1 MKDTQLLKQKKDMA
15 VLAAAY
21 RAWTAASAL
30 RQKRLRNKKFTYGD
44 QWSDLTTGPDGE
56 RITEYELYTLN
67 GAPPITNNMLRQLVK
82 TIVGRFRSQYIDA
95 GKVKNKNLDGV
106 RESNF
111 LDELDSC
118 ALEEFLISG
127 CAVQRVDM
135 EYGLCSRRVTVK
147 NVNFNRFFVN
157 ALNDPCARDCEIVGQ
172 IHDMSVAELMRR
184 VSGGDR
190 KKAEWVRALY
200 CEDAEARTASFVST
214 IGADD
219 QSGVDFW
226 HAAGG
231 KCRVI
236 EVWTLESREVAVC
249 HNRRKAEVT
258 VLPFDK
264 CGKASADRDV
274 TTRWDIATTW
284 HCRWFSP
291 MGDVLA
297 EWDSP
302 WVHGSHPFVVKMYPL
317 TDGEVHSFVEDVI
330 DQQKFVNRLIT
341 IVNHIMNASAKGV
354 LLFPET
360 ALPDGMTW
368 RDLRRVWQNC
378 NGVLPYSPGLSN
390 VKPEQVSINATNV
403 GAYEMINLQMKL
415 LEEISGVSGVLQG
428 KTGVASGN
436 SATLYQSEVQNASIA
451 LADVFDTFNGF
462 RRERDKKVLGL

>member
-1 MKDTQLLKQKKDMA
+1 M
-15 VLAAAY
+15 
-21 RAWTAASAL
+21 
-30 RQKRLRNKKFTYGD
+30 
-44 QWSDLTTGPDGE
+44 
-56 RITEYELYTLN
+56 
-67 GAPPITNNMLRQLVK
+67 
-82 TIVGRFRSQYIDA
+82 
-95 GKVKNKNLDGV
+95 
-106 RESNF
+106 
-111 LDELDSC
+111 
-118 ALEEFLISG
+118 
-127 CAVQRVDM
+127 
-135 EYGLCSRRVTVK
+135 
-147 NVNFNRFFVN
+147 
-157 ALNDPCARDCEIVGQ
+157 
-172 IHDMSVAELMRR
+172 
-184 VSGGDR
+184 GG
-190 KKAEWVRALY
+190 
-200 CEDAEARTASFVST
+200 
-214 IGADD
+214 
-219 QSGVDFW
+219 
-226 HAAGG
+226 
-231 KCRVI
+231 
-236 EVWTLESREVAVC
+236 
-249 HNRRKAEVT
+249 
-258 VLPFDK
+258 
-264 CGKASADRDV
+264 
-274 TTRWDIATTW
+274 
-284 HCRWFSP
+284 
-291 MGDVLA
+291 VLA